1 MRGGNHMRRDFQAK
15 LLLSATILAGGDL
28 PAFADVTIS
37 NASTQNINCGAG
49 VCAPTAAAAVLN
61 VKDLEGFLA
70 SGNVEV
76 STTGTGVQAINI
88 RVAANLSWTGAT
100 SLALDAYKS
109 ITINKSMNVKGTGG
123 FSAITNDGGTG
134 GEFSFGTDGNL
145 TFANLSS

>member
-1 MRGGNHMRRDFQAK
+1 MLRHLGNG
-15 LLLSATILAGGDL
+15 LLISTALFVGSGF
-28 PAFADVTIS
+28 PALADVTIS
-37 NASTQNINCGAG
+37 NAATQNISCVGG

-109 ITINKSMNVKGTGG
+109 ITINKSMNVKGTG
-123 FSAITNDGGTG
+123 
-134 GEFSFGTDGNL
+134 
-145 TFANLSS
+145 